1 MKSTKI
7 KHEFITLRSK
17 GLSFTKI
24 SNKLNISRQTLID
37 WANEFEN
44 EIANLKAAELEEL
57 VDTYYL
63 NKKSRLETLGTLMK
77 KLKSELLNRD
87 FTTVNTDKLLD
98 LFIKYDNQI
107 KEEYTQSIYKTTLE
121 IKEEGMIKEL
131 LKNLVTDSSKVL
143 KVG

>member
-24 SNKLNISRQTLID
+24 SNELNISRQTLID

-121 IKEEGMIKEL
+121 IKEESMIKEL